1 MIFEEEI
8 IGICCVIVLV
18 FGIGFAVGCAY
29 TNKSNQQDLIKRG
42 LAEWVADKEGNVA
55 FKFKEAKP

>member
-1 MIFEEEI
+1 MIFQEEI

-18 FGIGFAVGCAY
+18 FGIGFAAGCAY
-29 TNKSNQQDLIKRG
+29 TNNSNQQDLIKRG
-42 LAEWVADKEGNVA
+42 LAEWVVDKEGNVA

>member
-8 IGICCVIVLV
+8 IGICCLIVLV
-18 FGIGFAVGCAY
+18 FGIGFTAGCAY
-29 TNKSNQQDLIKRG
+29 KNNSNKQDLIKRG
-42 LAEWVADKEGNVA
+42 LAEWVVDKEGNVA